1 MTKKKPKHLTIRQ
14 FLERGA
20 RTKCPEWVCECVYHR
35 SAYCESL
42 AAGVGYSDI
51 ALLGQELLSTA
62 LFYAALNTDGID
74 IDELL
79 SRPELQA
86 ELNRSP
92 IAEAAK
98 CR

>member
-20 RTKCPEWVCECVYHR
+20 RTKCPEWVCGCVFHK

-42 AAGVGYSDI
+42 AAGVDYADI
-51 ALLGQELLSTA
+51 ALLAQEYLSTA
-62 LFYAALNTDGID
+62 LVYAALNTDGID

-79 SRPELQA
+79 SLPAFQA
-86 ELNRSP
+86 ELDRSP